1 MSVAFMIC
9 RNTTNVINSR
19 LITYQGCSRLEMMND
34 VTQQNV
40 IIIKS
45 FESCYEIYVEHNRF
59 LNLQYI
65 KKNISIYGLVIQ

>member
-1 MSVAFMIC
+1 MSVSFILC

-19 LITYQGCSRLEMMND
+19 LNTYQGCSRLEMVND

-45 FESCYEIYVEHNRF
+45 FESYYEIYVQHN
-59 LNLQYI
+59 
-65 KKNISIYGLVIQ
+65 